1 MKRIFIALL
10 GMVGAVM
17 VLSGCGGGYSGS
29 VLGLPDSDRDS
40 GKIVTFSVVGK
51 GLEPENATTR
61 GEAMLMAE
69 RAAIADGYRQLVEKI
84 RGVYVEAQM
93 KSGNGSVDYDVI
105 KLHTQSWL
113 RGTEVVEVRR
123 GDSGITA
130 ASMRLKVNFAKRG
143 MVWWPMGVGQTI
155 QPGVTASRKG

>member
-1 MKRIFIALL
+1 MA
-10 GMVGAVM
+10 GAVM
-17 VLSGCGGGYSGS
+17 VLSGCGGATSSGS
-29 VLGLPDSDRDS
+29 VLGLPDSNRNS
-40 GKIVTFSVVGK
+40 GKIVTFTVVGK

-69 RAAIADGYRQLVEKI
+69 RAAVADGYRQLVEKI

-93 KSGNGSVDYDVI
+93 QSGNGSVDYDII

-123 GDSGITA
+123 GDYGITA
-130 ASMRLKVNFAKRG
+130 ASMRLRVNFAKRG
-143 MVWWPMGVGQTI
+143 MVWWPMGIGQSI